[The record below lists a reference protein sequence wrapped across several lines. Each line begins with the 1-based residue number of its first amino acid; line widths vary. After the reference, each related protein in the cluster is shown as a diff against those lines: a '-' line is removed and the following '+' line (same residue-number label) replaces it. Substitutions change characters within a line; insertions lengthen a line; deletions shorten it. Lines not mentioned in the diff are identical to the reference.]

1 MAILDS
7 GSNGSLR
14 LALVPWGY
22 ASPTLAI
29 LGCSKMFPNL
39 KEKVLCG
46 RCYKLDQ
53 NPSEPEKKI
62 ILIKQTKGPIYLKRT
77 LDFEETA
84 SKHRL
89 HKPLPPNDSLL
100 KGYEVCEKT
109 RALKK
114 QNKGEIINIRYSL
127 AQIIPGKN
135 KPVQISLPMQKEPF
149 DVQDDANEVIDKI
162 LSNGKNYY
170 DHYSNCDIKLIW
182 DQERVI
188 FVVVNGTNLQ
198 DHNFVDVDV
207 IKLGGKSIGEWWT
220 DLINRDFLS
229 VKDVKKNDL
238 TLQLR
243 LHEDV
248 PIISD
253 EELNTSGRMD
263 NNKKITRANGIR
275 SLGAKH
281 KNASSEKGQI

>member
-1 MAILDS
+1 MGYWPYLENVY
-7 GSNGSLR
+7 GLR

-22 ASPTLAI
+22 VSPTLAV
-29 LGCSKMFPNL
+29 LGCSKKFPNL
-39 KEKVLCG
+39 EEKVLCG

-53 NPSEPEKKI
+53 KPSEPEKKI
-62 ILIKQTKGPIYLKRT
+62 ILAKPQYKADKRPH
-77 LDFEETA
+77 LSEAF
-84 SKHRL
+84 
-89 HKPLPPNDSLL
+89 L
-100 KGYEVCEKT
+100 KGYEVREKT
-109 RALKK
+109 PALKK

-162 LSNGKNYY
+162 L
-170 DHYSNCDIKLIW
+170 
-182 DQERVI
+182 ERVI
-188 FVVVNGTNLQ
+188 FIVVNGTNLQ
-198 DHNFVDVDV
+198 DDNFVDVDV
-207 IKLGGKSIGEWWT
+207 IKLGGKSI
-220 DLINRDFLS
+220 

-263 NNKKITRANGIR
+263 
-275 SLGAKH
+275 
-281 KNASSEKGQI
+281 